1 MVSSLETQVRA
12 GPLSGVRI
20 VEFVGIGPGP
30 YCAMLL
36 SDLGADVL
44 RINRVGKGCSV
55 NDVHA
60 RGRRAITLD
69 LKSDEDKAACLQ
81 LLGSADVLIEGYRPG
96 VMERLGLGPDVV
108 RSRNPR
114 LIYGRVTGWGQTGPV
129 ARAAGHDINYI
140 SITGALAGIG
150 PREGPPTPPLNL
162 VGDFAGGTMFLALGI
177 VAALFETR
185 TSGQGQV
192 IDAAMIDGVASL
204 MSFFVGAQA
213 DGWTSVQ
220 RGENKLDG
228 SAHYY
233 RCYECS
239 DGRWISVGA
248 IEPHFYQLLLD
259 KLQIPSQQRLSQE
272 MASSAAGTEQLGA
285 LFKTRTRA
293 QWCDL
298 LEGTDA
304 CFAPVLDFAE
314 APNHPQ
320 MRARETFVEAFGLL
334 QPAPAPRFSRT
345 PGAIQGPPP
354 TVDDTVASALKRWGA
369 AC

>member
-1 MVSSLETQVRA
+1 MRA
-12 GPLSGVRI
+12 GPLSEVRV
-20 VEFVGIGPGP
+20 VEFAGIGPGP

-44 RINRVGKGCSV
+44 RIKRAGQPSCSP

-60 RGRRAITLD
+60 RGRRAVSLD
-69 LKSDEDKAACLQ
+69 LKKKDDRAACLE
-81 LLGSADVLIEGYRPG
+81 LLDNADVLIEGYRPG

-114 LIYGRVTGWGQTGPV
+114 LIYGRVTGWGQTGPI
-129 ARAAGHDINYI
+129 AHAAGHDINYI
-140 SITGALAGIG
+140 SITGALAAIG
-150 PREGPPTPPLNL
+150 PRVGPPSPPLNL
-162 VGDFAGGTMFLALGI
+162 VGDFAGGALFLALGI
-177 VAALFETR
+177 VSALFER
-185 TSGQGQV
+185 RKSGQGQV
-192 IDAAMIDGVASL
+192 IDTAMIDGVASL
-204 MSFFVGAQA
+204 MSFYCWAQA
-213 DGWTSVQ
+213 DGWTSAR
-220 RGENKLDG
+220 RGENRLDG

-248 IEPHFYQLLLD
+248 IEPHFYELLMD
-259 KLQIPSQQRLSQE
+259 KLQIPPDERPSQDL
-272 MASSAAGTEQLGA
+272 ASAKEGSELLAA
-285 LFKTRTRA
+285 LFKTRPRSH
-293 QWCDL
+293 WCKL

-304 CFAPVLDFAE
+304 CFAPVLDFDE

-320 MRARETFVEAFGLL
+320 MRARSTFVEAFGLL

-354 TVDDTVASALKRWGA
+354 SVEESVESALARWRT